1 MHLIAGQDGEGKK
14 WQVEQQEQ
22 EQERGEER
30 EVKKEWIALV
40 SARVGK
46 VIGKVS
52 FCRISPPS
60 QTPSLPFVLEHGALP
75 LHQPPQPPSSELYT
89 ADETLPS
96 RFIPSCP
103 VLREQQHACLL
114 E

>member
-1 MHLIAGQDGEGKK
+1 MHLIAGQDGEGKE
-14 WQVEQQEQ
+14 WQVEQEQEQ

-40 SARVGK
+40 S
-46 VIGKVS
+46 

-60 QTPSLPFVLEHGALP
+60 KTPSLPFVLEHGALP

>member
-1 MHLIAGQDGEGKK
+1 MHLIAGQDGEGKE
-14 WQVEQQEQ
+14 WQVEQEQEQ

-30 EVKKEWIALV
+30 EVKEWIALV
-40 SARVGK
+40 STRVGL
-46 VIGKVS
+46 S

-60 QTPSLPFVLEHGALP
+60 QTPSLLFVLEHGALP
-75 LHQPPQPPSSELYT
+75 PHQPPQPSSELYT